1 MKGTEGRSR
10 PPGAEGFS
18 LVEVLVM
25 ALILAFVLLSVITL
39 FIFGIQWNAW
49 GRDETV
55 LATLAQRKM
64 EQLRRVPPPDLFQSV
79 CDGTDL
85 DTFGGGNW
93 HCLEDPA
100 AIAGPVDPYDHWR
113 EVGVGDCWT
122 GADYDADS
130 LREEQYRWNYCVN
143 EVVFGNCLPPEMGA
157 ACGPD
162 ATGPYMEAKKVVVE
176 VCRRR
181 EHNLGERPRADA
193 LGVIHEGRPAHC
205 VKLEMYR

>member
-1 MKGTEGRSR
+1 M
-10 PPGAEGFS
+10 
-18 LVEVLVM
+18 M

-64 EQLRRVPPPDLFQSV
+64 EQLRRVPPPDLFKSV
-79 CDGTDL
+79 CDPSGSTVL
-85 DTFGGGNW
+85 PTFGGAGTW
-93 HCLEDPA
+93 HCLANPA
-100 AIAGPVDPYDHWR
+100 AITGPVDPYDHWP
-113 EVGVGDCWT
+113 EVGSGDCW
-122 GADYDADS
+122 AAAEYDADS

-143 EVVFGNCLPPEMGA
+143 EVAFGNCLPPEMGEI
-157 ACGPD
+157 CGPD
-162 ATGPYMEAKKVVVE
+162 ATGPYVEAKKVVVE

-181 EHNLGERPRADA
+181 EHNLGER
-193 LGVIHEGRPAHC
+193 EGRPPHC